1 LRHSMRG
8 FESKILPDKILRLL
22 SPADRRSLGVAG
34 LTADEALDAAR
45 IKSERDLQNLIES
58 YLNLRGVVAI
68 RSRMDKKTRT
78 KKGTP
83 DFMLALRG
91 HAVALE
97 AKLPGEELRA
107 EQADMMRKMTD
118 EINGWEWVTV
128 NSLDAVKSLLHRYE

>member
-1 LRHSMRG
+1 MAWN
-8 FESKILPDKILRLL
+8 SKILPDKILRLL

-45 IKSERDLQNLIES
+45 IKSERDLQNQIES
-58 YLNLRGVVAI
+58 YFNLRGVVAI
-68 RSRMDKKTRT
+68 RSRMDKATRT

-91 HAVALE
+91 HAIALE
-97 AKLPGEELRA
+97 AKLPGEELRE
-107 EQADMMRKMTD
+107 EQADMKRKMTD

-128 NSLDAVKSLLHRYE
+128 NSLDAVKSLLLRYE

>member
-1 LRHSMRG
+1 MAWN
-8 FESKILPDKILRLL
+8 SKILPDKILRLL

-58 YLNLRGVVAI
+58 YFNLRGVVAI
-68 RSRMDKKTRT
+68 RSRMDKATRT

-91 HAVALE
+91 HAIALE
-97 AKLPGEELRA
+97 AKLPGEELRE
-107 EQADMMRKMTD
+107 EQADMKRKMTD

-128 NSLDAVKSLLHRYE
+128 NSLDAVKSLLLRYE